1 LALAYAA
8 TKGQAQ
14 KIEGELQELFSYE
27 DADEQC
33 LDLLAEVTLAA
44 DCLREQESRLRAAM
58 VTYPSLWE
66 QARRLIVAS
75 GGEYQ

>member
-33 LDLLAEVTLAA
+33 WDLLAEVTLAA
-44 DCLREQESRLRAAM
+44 NCLRDQESRLQAAM
-58 VTYPSLWE
+58 ATYPSLWR
-66 QARRLIVAS
+66 QAQRLIIAN